1 MKTDSEENDGDPFI
15 STKSKLKKISR
26 AESILENISRE
37 DIRLVYTFTKKLGS
51 GSFGTV
57 RIAFKTVSPGKNFA
71 IKSIK
76 RETVIG
82 EEELLKQELSILL
95 AVDHPNIVKL
105 NEIYLDHKYI
115 HLVTELLEGGE
126 VDPEIMPEK
135 RFSEATA
142 AKIIR

>member
-15 STKSKLKKISR
+15 STQSKLKKISR

-57 RIAFKTVSPGKNFA
+57 RIAFKTVSPGQNFA